1 MLETAGVRH
10 WACERIPPGKQLLPY
25 PSLSLSLSP
34 TPTLTLSL
42 TPTLTLTLTPTLTL
56 TLTHAPGGSRN
67 ISNGLSIRTGDH
79 ISTSVGLE
87 QLCQQRGWWD
97 GEGPFDW
104 KRALSGGGGHASLGV
119 CGREKAGQQHL
130 ATMAAAAAAGEL
142 GAGNARGWLERMAA
156 VLRDETSGICFR
168 DLHGFTST
176 GSQLSWIPPPGEQ
189 ASHLTLPNPN
199 PNPNPKPNPEP

>member
-10 WACERIPPGKQLLPY
+10 WACERIP
-25 PSLSLSLSP
+25 
-34 TPTLTLSL
+34 
-42 TPTLTLTLTPTLTL
+42 
-56 TLTHAPGGSRN
+56 PGGSRN

-142 GAGNARGWLERMAA
+142 GAGDARGWLERMAA

-189 ASHLTLPNPN
+189 ASHLCSSAIDYLGPRDHGLYSSRMLW
-199 PNPNPKPNPEP
+199 